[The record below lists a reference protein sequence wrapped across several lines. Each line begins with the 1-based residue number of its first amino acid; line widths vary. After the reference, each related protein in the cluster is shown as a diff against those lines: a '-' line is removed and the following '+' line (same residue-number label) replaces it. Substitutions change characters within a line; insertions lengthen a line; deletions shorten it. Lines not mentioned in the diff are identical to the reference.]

1 MAAKEASQLQLTIEF
16 KRGESGCVVATC
28 PQFAGCVGQGRDRA
42 EALES
47 IADGIAGILR
57 LWAKQAVLTSLPD
70 GRQAV
75 VIDLD
80 PDQT

>member
-1 MAAKEASQLQLTIEF
+1 MAAREASQLQLTIEF

-28 PQFAGCVGQGRDRA
+28 PQLEGCVGQGKDRD

-47 IADGIAGILR
+47 IIDGIAGILR
-57 LWAKQAVLTSLPD
+57 LRAEQAALTSLPD